1 MYLLAQLLLTIAT
14 VGYSLVPV
22 LADFNATHV
31 TNPTW
36 DPHARF
42 HIVWQV
48 SSYVGVAAIGLY
60 LIWFGPADG
69 HRLLLASA
77 FAVCMYGGFFTAV
90 CTRRWYGGTLYSEN
104 GILPIRLTFR
114 ARHINADANVA
125 VFASIVAVIV
135 VPALVLL
142 AWMM

>member
-1 MYLLAQLLLTIAT
+1 MYFLVQILLTVAVI
-14 VGYSLVPV
+14 GYSLVPV

-48 SSYVGVAAIGLY
+48 SSYVGIAAIALY
-60 LIWFGPADG
+60 LIWFGAADR
-69 HRLLLASA
+69 HKLLLASG
-77 FAVCMYGGFFTAV
+77 FAVCMYGGFFAAV

-104 GILPIRLTFR
+104 GILPVRLKFG
-114 ARHINADANVA
+114 ARHVNADANLTL
-125 VFASIVAVIV
+125 FASIVAVVV

-142 AWMM
+142 GWMM